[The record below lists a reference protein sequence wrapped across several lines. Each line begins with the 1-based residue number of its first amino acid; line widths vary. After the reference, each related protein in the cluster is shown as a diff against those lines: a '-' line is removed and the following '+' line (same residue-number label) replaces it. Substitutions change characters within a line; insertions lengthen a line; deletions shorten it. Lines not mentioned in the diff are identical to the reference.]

1 MKTLRLAA
9 VLALPLLFAL
19 PISGPAAAE
28 DPVPS
33 AKDYPAPPA
42 GWQVPR
48 TAWGDPDLRG
58 MWPVDYL
65 QGTPRERPADLGER
79 REWTEDEYRA
89 RLANAEQGMTLI
101 TQQDK
106 IGILGMGHWTERGRP
121 LWQTSLIVEPANGRA
136 PALTDAGQRARAAVK
151 DSWNTEV
158 FDKLT
163 DFGNWDR
170 CLTRGL
176 PGSFMPGAYN
186 MGIRIMQ
193 SPGLVTIPI
202 EMVHETRLIYL
213 DGRAAPPP
221 DVTQYLGY
229 SRGRWEGDTLVVET
243 TNFTPGMSNG
253 VTPNSA
259 QMKLTERFTP
269 TGPDQIRYE
278 AWVEDPVMLTAPYKI
293 DMPWRRNPNYEFFEY
308 ACHEGNVQIRGYITA
323 TSPRFQHLRE
333 EQWAEQ
339 GEEPTPAAGSGGAP

>member
-9 VLALPLLFAL
+9 ILALPLLFAT
-19 PISGPAAAE
+19 PATAE

-42 GWQVPR
+42 GWSVSR
-48 TAWGDPDLRG
+48 TEWGDPDLRG

-65 QGTPRERPADLGER
+65 QGTPRDRPPELGTR
-79 REWTEDEYRA
+79 TEWTEEEYAQRFA
-89 RLANAEQGMTLI
+89 AAEEGATLI
-101 TQQDK
+101 EKQDK

-121 LWQTSLIVEPANGRA
+121 LWQTSLITQPANGRT
-136 PALTDAGQRARAAVK
+136 PPLTEEGRRAQAAVK
-151 DSWNTEV
+151 TSWNTEV

-176 PGSFMPGAYN
+176 PGSLMPGAYN
-186 MGIRIMQ
+186 MGIRIAQ
-193 SPGLVTIPI
+193 SPGLVVIAI
-202 EMVHETRLIYL
+202 EMAHETRLIYL
-213 DGRAAPPP
+213 DGREPPP
-221 DVTQYLGY
+221 AEYTQYLGY
-229 SRGRWEGDTLVVET
+229 SRGHWEGDTLVIET

-253 VTPNSA
+253 ASPNSA
-259 QMKLTERFTP
+259 QMKMTERLTP

-278 AWVEDPVMLTAPYKI
+278 AWIEDPVMLTAPYKI
-293 DMPWRRNPNYEFFEY
+293 DMPWQRNPNYEFYEY
-308 ACHEGNVQIRGYITA
+308 ACHEGNVQVRGYITA
-323 TSPRFQHLRE
+323 TSPRFAKLRE

-339 GEEPTPAAGSGGAP
+339 GEEPSPESGGGGAP